1 VGLRLGRLE
10 VHVFSHWAYILV
22 GENNTGKTSFQ
33 RYLVSHLCGKRYDR
47 LPRNIVKHIQHP
59 GALKA
64 FATIFSC
71 NRSFQEKRSEYRS
84 IAYYFKHFFKDAD
97 VCVLSSHTHGKSAE
111 EIAEMIQMLKRRCYN
126 VAGVFWSNS
135 FDDEAR
141 EITLLPWNEILWIEN
156 LTIRGSSEIS
166 AQLDTIA
173 KHFSELLIARAN
185 VQ

>member
-1 VGLRLGRLE
+1 
-10 VHVFSHWAYILV
+10 VFSHWAYILI

-33 RYLVSHLCGKRYDR
+33 RNLVSHLCGKRYMR
-47 LPRNIVKHIQHP
+47 LPRNIVKEINHP
-59 GALKA
+59 RAPKAL
-64 FATIFSC
+64 ATIFTC

-84 IAYYFKHFFKDAD
+84 IEYYFKHFFQDAD

-135 FDDEAR
+135 FDGKAR
-141 EITLLPWNEILWIEN
+141 EITLLPWSEILWIEN
-156 LTIRGSSEIS
+156 PAVSGSTQIDE
-166 AQLDTIA
+166 QLDKIA
-173 KHFSELLIARAN
+173 RHFSELLIARAN